1 MNKHEMLG
9 EQTMR
14 FEIKAGKKLRV
25 EGPASVLVRN
35 GEVEAL
41 GKILRPRERLTI
53 PKSKVAFIIALED
66 STVELSLGEDG
77 KVEKLE
83 DIAIPYEWREVVEK
97 ISSMS
102 TPLTLLILGGVDV
115 GKTVFTL
122 YLTNS
127 LTSQGRKVIIID
139 EDLGQSEIGAPTTIG
154 MAYLRRPVVSFSQ
167 ARQIGAYF
175 VGSTSP
181 AGLIHRVLV
190 GIKSLLDKARE
201 YDAQY
206 VIINTDGWI
215 YGRDAREFKM
225 SMIAIARPHI
235 VVAIQRSNEIEPIIK
250 PFETQRWL
258 QIIRLVA
265 PQIIRTRTLEER
277 RLLRESMYHKYFEG
291 GKIIKLPLNKIS
303 FMYSEF
309 GSTFPS
315 NVQEVNDLQYEM
327 RVSPLYVGMS
337 ADLLV
342 LVVPRDE
349 KRIKEIKD
357 YLKKRGVNKTIRIL
371 REGEERGLIVG
382 LYDNLGEFLGIG
394 VVQEIDYRRR
404 YIKVLSRV
412 EGNIAMIKLG
422 RIKLNGK
429 FSEKAKVDSWPL

>member
-1 MNKHEMLG
+1 
-9 EQTMR
+9 MR
-14 FEIKAGKKLRV
+14 LEVKAGKKLRV
-25 EGPASVLVRN
+25 EGPASILVKD

-66 STVELSLGEDG
+66 SIVELNLGEEG
-77 KVEKLE
+77 KVEELE
-83 DIAIPYEWREVVEK
+83 DIAIPYEWREVVER

-122 YLTNS
+122 YLANS

-139 EDLGQSEIGAPTTIG
+139 EDLGQSEISAPTTIG

-167 ARQIGAYF
+167 AKQIGAYF

-190 GIKSLLDKARE
+190 GVKSLLDKARE

-225 SMIAIARPHI
+225 SMIALTRPHL
-235 VVAIQRSNEIEPIIK
+235 VVAIQKRNEIEPIIR

-258 QIIRLVA
+258 QIVRLVA
-265 PQIIRTRTLEER
+265 PQIVRARTLEER
-277 RLLRESMYHKYFEG
+277 KLLRESMYHKYFEG
-291 GKIIKLPLNKIS
+291 GRIIKLPLNKVS
-303 FMYSEF
+303 FMYSELS
-309 GSTFPS
+309 STFPS
-315 NVQEVNDLQYEM
+315 EIQEVNDLRYEM
-327 RVSPLYVGMS
+327 NVTPLYVGTS

-342 LVVPRDE
+342 LVITKDE

-357 YLKKRGVNKTIRIL
+357 YLKRRGVNKTIKIL

-382 LYDNLGEFLGIG
+382 LYDSLGEFLGIG
-394 VVQEIDYRRR
+394 VVQEIDYKRN
-404 YIKVLSRV
+404 YIKVLSQA

-422 RIKLNGK
+422 RIKLNDK